1 MQKKVL
7 IVGTGLAGL
16 TSALRLAKLGYRVEM
31 VEKHHQAGG
40 RLNQLRKDGFTWDV
54 GPSFF
59 SMSYEFDEFFRFM
72 EMDPPFEFVELDPLY
87 TVQFSGSGN
96 RYTIFRDLDKLA
108 DQFQKVEPDFKPN
121 MERLLRSAGKF
132 FHDTDDRVIKQN
144 YDSMV
149 QWLLTLASVPWGHAP
164 KLFRSVW
171 KELGRHFRS
180 EEVKQIFSLVAFFLG
195 ATPYDTPAVYTLLTY
210 TELVHDGYHNV
221 RGGMYRIVEGLLR
234 EMEKWDIRIHYH
246 TEITDYRESG
256 GRLGSLI
263 DQNGQVWEADLFL
276 INSDAAGFRHQVFD
290 RPAFSEAKLDKM
302 KWTLAPFTMY
312 LGVKGK
318 IAGLE
323 HHNYFLG
330 DNFEDYANNIFKNS
344 VSLEK
349 PYYYVN
355 VNSKFNPEMAP
366 EGHENLFI
374 LCPVPDLR
382 FKPDWDDREK
392 LAEDILR
399 DLSERAGY
407 DIRSNLVS
415 RTVYDPTDWR
425 DTFNLYKGSGLGLAH
440 DLNQIGYFRPRN
452 KDEQYGNVY
461 YTGASTIPGTGLP
474 MTVISSKLVTERIIK
489 DHGGI

>member
-7 IVGTGLAGL
+7 LVGTGLAGL
-16 TSALRLAKLGYRVEM
+16 TTALRLSKLGYSVEM
-31 VEKHHQAGG
+31 VEKYHQAGG
-40 RLNQLRKDGFTWDV
+40 RLNQLKKDGFTWDI

-59 SMSYEFDEFFRFM
+59 SMTYEFDEFFSFM
-72 EMDPPFEFVELDPLY
+72 EMKPPFEFVELDPLY
-87 TVQFSGSGN
+87 TVQFRGSQKK
-96 RYTIFRDLDKLA
+96 YTIYRDLDKLA
-108 DQFQKVEPDFKPN
+108 AEFSEVEPDFKKN
-121 MERLLRSAGKF
+121 MEKLLRSAGKF
-132 FHDTDDRVIKQN
+132 FHDTETRVIKKN
-144 YDSMV
+144 YDSV
-149 QWLLTLASVPWGHAP
+149 FQWLFTLASVPMGHAP

-171 KELGRHFRS
+171 KELGRHFTS

-221 RGGMYRIVEGLLR
+221 RGGMYKIVEGLLG
-234 EMEKWDIRIHYH
+234 EMQKRGIRIHYN
-246 TEITDYRESG
+246 TEIVGFSEKK
-256 GRLGSLI
+256 GRLEFLLDDKG
-263 DQNGQVWEADLFL
+263 NKWEADLFV
-276 INSDAAGFRHQVFD
+276 INSDAAGFRHRVFN

-318 IAGLE
+318 IGGLE

-330 DNFEDYANNIFKNS
+330 DNFEEYANKIFKNS
-344 VSLEK
+344 ITLDK

-382 FKPDWDDREK
+382 YKPAWNDREK
-392 LAEDILR
+392 LASDIIL
-399 DLSERAGY
+399 DLSERSGF
-407 DIRSNLVS
+407 DIRSNLVT
-415 RTVYDPTDWR
+415 RTIYDPVDWGNF
-425 DTFNLYKGSGLGLAH
+425 FNLYKGSGLGLAH

-452 KDEQYGNVY
+452 NDERYANVY
-461 YTGASTIPGTGLP
+461 YAGASTIPGTGLP
-474 MTVISSKLVTERIIK
+474 MTVISSKLVTQRIVA
-489 DHGGI
+489 DHG

>member
-1 MQKKVL
+1 MQRKVL
-7 IVGTGLAGL
+7 IVGTGLAAL
-16 TSALRLAKLGYRVEM
+16 TSALRLAKMGYRVEM

-40 RLNQLRKDGFTWDV
+40 RLNQLKKDGFTWDV

-59 SMSYEFDEFFRFM
+59 SMSYEFDEFFSFM
-72 EMDPPFEFVELDPLY
+72 DMQPPFEFVELDPLY

-96 RYTIFRDLDKLA
+96 KYTIFRNLEKLA
-108 DQFQKVEPDFKPN
+108 EQFRAVEPDFKPQ
-121 MERLLRSAGKF
+121 MEKLLKSAGKF
-132 FHDTDDRVIKQN
+132 FHDTENLVIKRN
-144 YDSMV
+144 YDNLA
-149 QWLLTLASVPWGHAP
+149 QWLFAMARVPWGHAP

-171 KELGRHFRS
+171 KELDRYFES

-221 RGGMYRIVEGLLR
+221 RGGMYKIVEGLLH
-234 EMEKWDIRIHYH
+234 EMEKWDITIHYN
-246 TEITDYRESG
+246 TEITGYKEENGLLRSLTDQTGKQWES
-256 GRLGSLI
+256 
-263 DQNGQVWEADLFL
+263 DLFL
-276 INSDAAGFRHQVFD
+276 INGDAAGFRHQIFN
-290 RPAFSEAKLDKM
+290 RPSFSEAKLDKM

-318 IAGLE
+318 IDGLE

-330 DNFEDYANNIFKNS
+330 DNFEEYANNIFKNS
-344 VSLEK
+344 VSLDK

-382 FKPDWDDREK
+382 YKPEWKDRQK
-392 LAEDILR
+392 LAEDIIR
-399 DLSERAGY
+399 DLSDRAGF
-407 DIRSNLVS
+407 DIQANLVS
-415 RTVYDPTDWR
+415 KTIYDPTDWR

-440 DLNQIGYFRPRN
+440 DLNQIGYFRPKN
-452 KDEQYGNVY
+452 SDEKYGNVY

-474 MTVISSKLVTERIIK
+474 MTVISSKLVTERILK
-489 DHGGI
+489 EHGGV